1 MKKPF
6 KALIVEDSP
15 FMARLL
21 SDMLQN
27 RSAEVQVLGIADSGQ
42 GALQRIEKENPDVI
56 FLDIEL
62 QDMTGFELLKQ
73 VQNLSFKTIFT
84 TAHSHYA
91 IKAFRFNALDY
102 LIKPIREE
110 ELDEALSR
118 LHTPNKS
125 EIKEAL
131 DNLEVEKAVQ
141 KLVLTTQ
148 KGTLRFTLKQ
158 ITHIEGESNYSSIHL
173 YNGKKE
179 LSSRNLA
186 YFEDLLKDKG
196 FYRCHRSFLVNAY
209 HIEAIKN
216 NSFQLKN
223 YMEIPISR
231 RKKAE
236 ATEWF
241 FND

>member
-6 KALIVEDSP
+6 KALIVEDNV
-15 FMARLL
+15 FMAKIL
-21 SDMLQN
+21 SDMLH
-27 RSAEVQVLGIADSGQ
+27 RHGDEVCLLGIANSGQ
-42 GALQRIEKENPDVI
+42 EALQCIEKESPDVI

-62 QDMTGFELLKQ
+62 QDMTGFEFLKQ
-73 VQNLSFKTIFT
+73 VENLCFKTIFT

-102 LIKPIREE
+102 LVKPIKEE

-118 LHTPNKS
+118 LHTSNKI
-125 EIKEAL
+125 EVREAL
-131 DNLEVEKAVQ
+131 NNLEAE

-148 KGTLRFTLKQ
+148 KGTLRFSMKQ
-158 ITHIEGESNYSSIHL
+158 ITYIEGESNYSSIHL
-173 YNGKKE
+173 ANGRKE

-186 YFEDLLKDKG
+186 YFEDLLKDNG

-209 HIEAIKN
+209 HINSIN
-216 NSFQLKN
+216 NNCFKLKN
-223 YMEIPISR
+223 DLEIPISR

-236 ATEWF
+236 VTEWF
-241 FND
+241 YKDL